1 MFNFSQS
8 SDTLIFPWVVSIT
21 IQNWCRQGWG
31 ISGTEHREDNFLVI
45 KAKINSKR
53 RVWVC
58 ICMYVWVNTRLYFN
72 THTAM
77 YFHNTTLHSTHTSR
91 VSIDS
96 NPTIVLIDFHQFSK
110 EKKKGKSMDKLSG
123 EVWQEERE
131 GKKIGLGIEKSCPA
145 FHWYLDFHMSP
156 FHGQWRENPWILV
169 LAWGLFITSCCF

>member
-21 IQNWCRQGWG
+21 IQNWRRQGWG

-110 EKKKGKSMDKLSG
+110 EKK
-123 EVWQEERE
+123 
-131 GKKIGLGIEKSCPA
+131 
-145 FHWYLDFHMSP
+145 
-156 FHGQWRENPWILV
+156 ENPWI
-169 LAWGLFITSCCF
+169 SCLEKSDKKREKERKLD